1 MPDTP
6 PPNSSEDDQ
15 PADEPAWS
23 AAEVMR
29 DRAKETRRQ
38 RDAAITELRASMD
51 DEQVRDEFGIDLG
64 EIER

>member
-6 PPNSSEDDQ
+6 PPSSSEDDQ
-15 PADEPAWS
+15 PAGEPAWS

-29 DRAKETRRQ
+29 DRATETRRQ
-38 RDAAITELRASMD
+38 RDAAVTELRSAMD
-51 DEQVRDEFGIDLG
+51 DEQIQDDFGIDLG